1 VLEGPHDGVRPGSL
15 VAFLAPCAPTCAE
28 RLVMPGALVGA
39 LDPGVRVPGLREDE
53 VRLRRETPA
62 PPAEGE
68 PPWWNAVR
76 GHSFYAGHS
85 IDLHAA
91 ALLRKEALRTILAS
105 NWIRAERHEVP
116 LTLPYE
122 LSQPT
127 RSAPSKRP
135 NAVLFGYGNY
145 AKTVMLPGVRR
156 HLSVDGIH
164 EVDPTQMPLRRS
176 NTVRWDTSPTP
187 RADESAD
194 AFLIAGYHHTHA
206 PLAVDALRRG
216 AAAVI
221 EKPVATTRGQLREL
235 LAALEETGG
244 RVFSCF
250 QRRYMQ
256 FNDLARGHLRTA
268 PGDPINYH
276 CIAYEVPN
284 PELHWYRWPNSG
296 SRLVSNGC
304 HWLDHFLY
312 LNAWSPVQSRQVAS
326 SPDGT
331 LNCSVTLSNGAC
343 FTMVLTD
350 AGSKRTGMQDH
361 VELRANGVTVRI
373 QNTARYHAEDGA
385 RTLGRARTTRLDSYR
400 RMYESIAESIVRDEP
415 GDSRLA
421 VQASTQLVLNL
432 EEDLQRQP
440 VERGSALFEGLRV
453 AAA

>member
-1 VLEGPHDGVRPGSL
+1 VL
-15 VAFLAPCAPTCAE
+15 
-28 RLVMPGALVGA
+28 
-39 LDPGVRVPGLREDE
+39 
-53 VRLRRETPA
+53 
-62 PPAEGE
+62 
-68 PPWWNAVR
+68 
-76 GHSFYAGHS
+76 
-85 IDLHAA
+85 AA
-91 ALLRKEALRTILAS
+91 
-105 NWIRAERHEVP
+105 NWTRAERREVP
-116 LTLPYE
+116 LTLPHE
-122 LSQPT
+122 LSEPT
-127 RSAPSKRP
+127 RPAGREGP

-145 AKTVMLPGVRR
+145 AKTVMLPAVRR
-156 HLSVDGIH
+156 HLRVDAIH

-176 NTVRWDTSPTP
+176 KEVRWDTSPTP
-187 RADESAD
+187 RPDESAD
-194 AFLIAGYHHTHA
+194 AFLIAGFHHTHA

-221 EKPVATTRGQLREL
+221 EKPVATTRSQLREL
-235 LAALEETGG
+235 LVAQEETGG

-250 QRRYMQ
+250 QRRYTP
-256 FNDLARGHLRTA
+256 FNDLARRHLRTA

-284 PELHWYRWPNSG
+284 PELHWYRWQNSG

-312 LNAWSPVQSRQVAS
+312 LNDWSPVQTRQIAS

-331 LNCSVTLSNGAC
+331 LNCFVTLANGAC
-343 FTMVLTD
+343 FNMVLTD

-373 QNTARYHAEDGA
+373 RDTARYHAEDGA

-400 RMYESIAESIVRDEP
+400 RMYESIAERIVRGEP
-415 GDSRLA
+415 GDSKLA

-432 EEDLQRQP
+432 EADLQHRTLQQ
-440 VERGSALFEGLRV
+440 GTAFFEGLGI